1 MMEAIQVHQ
10 VIAKEGQ
17 VTVTGLPFKAGQPV
31 EVIVLPRQMTK
42 IKRTRLTVRQL
53 RQSGLI
59 GLWKNR
65 FDMID
70 SAVYARQLREQVQ
83 QRGHIN
89 YDFSG

>member
-17 VTVTGLPFKAGQPV
+17 VTVTGLPFKTGQAV
-31 EVIVLPRQMTK
+31 DVIVLPRRVTT

-59 GLWKNR
+59 GLWKNH
-65 FDMID
+65 DNIID

-89 YDFSG
+89 YE

>member
-17 VTVTGLPFKAGQPV
+17 VTVTGLPFKTGQPV
-31 EVIVLPRQMTK
+31 EVIVLPRMTT
-42 IKRTRLTVRQL
+42 IKRTRLTVRKL

-65 FDMID
+65 DDIID
-70 SAVYARQLREQVQ
+70 SAVYARQLREKIQ
-83 QRGHIN
+83 QRGHL
-89 YDFSG
+89 

>member
-1 MMEAIQVHQ
+1 MIT
-10 VIAKEGQ
+10 I
-17 VTVTGLPFKAGQPV
+17 
-31 EVIVLPRQMTK
+31 
-42 IKRTRLTVRQL
+42 TRLQIFLGTYQVVKSLRQL

-65 FDMID
+65 FDIID

-89 YDFSG
+89 DDFSG